1 MFKAQKGRQKFIKKS
16 FFLLPREKVLLYS
29 TVLQY
34 CTTNDPIAPQD
45 HGEKMTDLN
54 PGPLPLSYKNLCAPK
69 NIYPYRTDRTPR
81 RPKLRH
87 LSPPALSA
95 VIQTHR

>member
-1 MFKAQKGRQKFIKKS
+1 MMHNNVQSTKRKTEIHIKS
-16 FFLLPREKVLLYS
+16 FFSFASGEGS
-29 TVLQY
+29 TLQY
-34 CTTNDPIAPQD
+34 SITVHCTTNDPIAPQD

-54 PGPLPLSYKNLCAPK
+54 PGRLPLSYKNLCAPK

-87 LSPPALSA
+87 LFF
-95 VIQTHR
+95 